1 MTENLFEFVFSLIEN
16 VSTLKD
22 FFVANPTLED
32 NLERT
37 FNLAVNDW
45 QVDDRTKEAVRQK
58 MGLRVKYTPEIGF

>member
-45 QVDDRTKEAVRQK
+45 QVDDRTKEA
-58 MGLRVKYTPEIGF
+58 EIGRAHV

>member
-32 NLERT
+32 NLQRT

-58 MGLRVKYTPEIGF
+58 MPYSSNTT